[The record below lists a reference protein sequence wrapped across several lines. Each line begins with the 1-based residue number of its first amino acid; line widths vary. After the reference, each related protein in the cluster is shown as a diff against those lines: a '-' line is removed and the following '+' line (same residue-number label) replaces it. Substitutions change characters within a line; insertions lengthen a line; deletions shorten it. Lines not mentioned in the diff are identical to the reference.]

1 MEQGETIRE
10 RLPAALASLPNTGA
24 FCAFAEEAL
33 SLEALPIDGLGAVAM
48 PLEPPT
54 MERLVRA
61 ADRPDPRRP
70 ASLAP
75 ERVHLEDPGWARLLR
90 KITRVASNRL
100 GADAKVEARLR
111 GVSIQQ
117 TGQPGFELPLGPS
130 EPGRFGSLVVALP
143 SVHTGGELT
152 VAHAGRIERVDLNG
166 RAPDV
171 VRWVAFYSEATQRAE
186 PLTMGSR
193 FLLLFSLVAV
203 EGPTPTIPDDSAHV
217 DDLVAMI
224 SDWERDRRELPRV
237 VLPLCMPYGQF
248 DLTFARLQGP
258 DRVAHSALGRA
269 ATRTGCVLYLGQLV
283 VVEQGT
289 WRARG
294 PDRRAGPIRTRVDW
308 RCELVGL
315 RRADDA
321 PPLPRLLFSP
331 DDELAPPE
339 ELDAD
344 EADEEKSSNGG
355 SDQGQFTRTWRRAVF
370 ALWPLSREDEV
381 FIDSGVEAA
390 QAVLAAML
398 ADPRRQPRAQELAA
412 SMVDVWPR
420 GTGSAKVTSW
430 LDPMLDLIRRAD
442 RSINLRFLR
451 DVVPDQLLHDRHV
464 PALLAALA
472 ELEDAD
478 LSDVLVAMA
487 RRARGPRAVS
497 ALAAALEACRGKRPP
512 ELLGPAA
519 DELVARAVAIGG
531 EDRPR
536 WEETLSWT
544 EVVGLVRIL
553 VAAGRGDRGGQLA
566 GWMLANPRQWP
577 MESLSR
583 HLMSPSA
590 DDPALVPLVRPLRLN
605 LRRELSSSMGD
616 RPEPPRDQSRSVA
629 RLNCG
634 CSICSGLRAFLAHP
648 SQRDWLYSGTTT
660 ELAHLTN
667 AARNAGSDVEFTQIM
682 DRGRRGYRVTKTEES
697 YRRALSEWRTRNEVL
712 RSLGDDPTL
721 SEPEPR

>member
-10 RLPAALASLPNTGA
+10 RLPAALASLPNAGA

-33 SLEALPIDGLGAVAM
+33 SLSALPIDGLGSVEM
-48 PLEPPT
+48 PLVPPT

-75 ERVHLEDPGWARLLR
+75 ERVHVEDPGWARLLR
-90 KITRVASNRL
+90 KITRVASHRL
-100 GADAKVEARLR
+100 GADGKVEARLR

-117 TGQPGFELPLGPS
+117 TGQPGFELALGAA

-143 SVHTGGELT
+143 SMHAGGELT

-171 VRWVAFYSEATQRAE
+171 VRWVAFYNEATQRAE

-193 FLLLFSLVAV
+193 FLLIFSLVAV
-203 EGPTPTIPDDSAHV
+203 EAPTPTIPDDSAHV

-258 DRVAHSALGRA
+258 DRLAHSALQRA

-289 WRARG
+289 WRSRG

-308 RCELVGL
+308 RCELLGL
-315 RRADDA
+315 RRSDDT

-344 EADEEKSSNGG
+344 EADEEKSGG
-355 SDQGQFTRTWRRAVF
+355 GDQGQFTRTWRRAVF

-390 QAVLAAML
+390 QAVLGAML
-398 ADPRRQPRAQELAA
+398 ADPRRQARALDLAA
-412 SMVDVWPR
+412 AMVDVWPR
-420 GTGSAKVTSW
+420 GTGSAKVTNW

-442 RSINLRFLR
+442 RGINLRFLR

-464 PALLAALA
+464 PALLLALN

-536 WEETLSWT
+536 WEETLSWA
-544 EVVGLVRIL
+544 EVVSLLRIL
-553 VAAGRGDRGGQLA
+553 VAAGRGDRGGSLA
-566 GWMLANPRQWP
+566 AWMLANPRQWP
-577 MESLSR
+577 MDALIR
-583 HLMSPSA
+583 HLMHPSA
-590 DDPALVPLVRPLRLN
+590 DDPALGALVRPLRQN
-605 LRRELSSSMGD
+605 LREGLTNSLGA
-616 RPEPPRDQSRSVA
+616 RPEPPRDLSRSVI
-629 RLNCG
+629 RLTCG
-634 CSICSGLRAFLAHP
+634 CAICSALRAFLTHP
-648 SQRDWLYSGTTT
+648 SQREWTFVGTTT

-667 AARNAGSDVEFTQIM
+667 AARNAGSDVDFVQIM
-682 DRGRRGYRVTKTEES
+682 DRGRRGYRVVKNEES
-697 YRRALSEWRTRNEVL
+697 HRRALSEWRNRTEVL
-712 RSLGDDPTL
+712 RSLGEDPTL